1 MRKQTLGLQGS
12 GPASLARRKKGPP
25 VTLISGVM
33 EDMPRM
39 METEDVL
46 QLRLLSLKLLRQLQ
60 AGQDAVQRSVAK
72 TAPKS
77 GLNSCNIYDSETPL
91 SPETSSISWQASCSK
106 DRCHKWDPL
115 DTHGDDPCDVA
126 WLDRVSPR
134 VASQPPV
141 KGQHLEPL
149 GQPRFYSLTTID
161 SKEPAPLSGLCDR
174 VPRSIL
180 AEQSEQS
187 KSRVTCQE
195 PATPESSWSL
205 QPYLGYDWIV
215 GVYCYRVN
223 KRLFLVPLDPGIP
236 CRLCGR
242 PRNPQSPR
250 TLVQSTRVRV
260 SIPLSILDPPH
271 QYRVHRRKSFDASDT
286 LALPR
291 HCLLGWDIL
300 PPKSETSTAPKSL
313 DLWSSISEAQH
324 QELSP
329 SSSRLVGSRLCP
341 SLGYPVRDRYLG
353 ANLGTRV
360 PWGGRIGGARA
371 CPPPPTGTL

>member
-1 MRKQTLGLQGS
+1 M
-12 GPASLARRKKGPP
+12 
-25 VTLISGVM
+25 M

-39 METEDVL
+39 METEDLL

-134 VASQPPV
+134 VAFQPPV

-149 GQPRFYSLTTID
+149 GQPRFHSLTTRD

-215 GVYCYRVN
+215 GSMDSSSSITSKPETFFSTLQKFRETNKEECVYSTPEPQ
-223 KRLFLVPLDPGIP
+223 FLGLCDGGDVEEDHECECPRPG
-236 CRLCGR
+236 CC
-242 PRNPQSPR
+242 
-250 TLVQSTRVRV
+250 RVRL
-260 SIPLSILDPPH
+260 SWPHPNSRPLSSWELREGNPGPVLVCTVTVSTSACFWCPWIL
-271 QYRVHRRKSFDASDT
+271 ASP
-286 LALPR
+286 A
-291 HCLLGWDIL
+291 
-300 PPKSETSTAPKSL
+300 
-313 DLWSSISEAQH
+313 
-324 QELSP
+324 
-329 SSSRLVGSRLCP
+329 
-341 SLGYPVRDRYLG
+341 
-353 ANLGTRV
+353 
-360 PWGGRIGGARA
+360 A
-371 CPPPPTGTL
+371 CAGDHGTLRALGPWWSPLGSG